1 MENNIIT
8 PRRPASARPRPPA
21 AKEEPK
27 AAPEEREDDGL
38 GIADDVET
46 WFLLLVIHTSLVSS
60 CRIESAREH
69 LDDVVL
75 PSAGSF
81 PCATQ

>member
-1 MENNIIT
+1 MDNNIIT

-46 WFLLLVIHTSLVSS
+46 WFLILVISLVST

-69 LDDVVL
+69 LDDVDW

>member
-27 AAPEEREDDGL
+27 APPEEREDDGL

-46 WFLLLVIHTSLVSS
+46 WCLILVIHTCLVSS
-60 CRIESAREH
+60 CRIESVREH
-69 LDDVVL
+69 LDDVIL

-81 PCATQ
+81 PCVTL